1 MYMMYMQVWVCIY
14 NMYVCVY
21 SYICMY
27 VGVHVC
33 VCTCGVRVWGTC
45 VSVFCVGVNSSPS
58 LCMVVGYSDFGF
70 ARAIRTR

>member
-1 MYMMYMQVWVCIY
+1 MHEGVYVFMFMDVYELICVYDVYACVGMHIY

-33 VCTCGVRVWGTC
+33 VCTCGMHVW
-45 VSVFCVGVNSSPS
+45 VHV
-58 LCMVVGYSDFGF
+58 
-70 ARAIRTR
+70 